1 MTIARYGIGID
12 TGGTYTDGALI
23 DLRNQ
28 AVLATAKSPTT
39 HFDLSQ
45 GIALCLRDLFKDAD
59 VKPVDIEMVAVST
72 TLATNA
78 VVESKGDR
86 VGLIVAGYTRPLDL
100 PVVSTLF
107 VEGGHTLQGDE
118 ETALDLDAVVRAVSQ
133 LKGNVEAYVVCSAMS
148 IKNPAHEKVMAKAV
162 SMIDPLPVFMS
173 CEVSSRVGVADRAAT
188 AVLNARL
195 RPVMESFLMGMQDA
209 LVALG
214 IARTVMIIRGDA
226 TAMDIVETH
235 RQAASTVASGP
246 AATAWF
252 GLSFAP
258 EKDAVIIDIGG
269 TTTDITMI
277 KDGKPTLSE
286 DGSLI
291 GKWHTHVDAVKMSTV
306 GAGGDSHA
314 VIDRYGKLQVG
325 PDRVLPLA
333 MAKDIASPEEWLGA
347 GLKSRL
353 VAIAPDLTEDE
364 AKHDPMLE
372 FLFVNGPQ
380 TPDMLQEEFK
390 MGEALLT
397 SHVRELVKAQ
407 LAFETGF
414 TPTDALHVLG
424 EIDLGDRTPALAGAK
439 MLGAEHGLSAEAFS
453 KEVLTQFGRKIEV
466 AVLDHVLSIET
477 GKTLSAF
484 YPNYRNNTVI
494 DMDFKI
500 KLPFVGIGAVAK
512 YVLPKVAER
521 LGTTVVFPEHFE
533 VGNALG
539 AILMASQADS

>member
-1 MTIARYGIGID
+1 MTTARYGIGID

-23 DLRNQ
+23 DLDDHT
-28 AVLATAKSPTT
+28 VLATAKSPTT

-59 VKPVDIEMVAVST
+59 VKPADIEIVAVST

-118 ETALDLDAVVRAVSQ
+118 ETELDLDAVVRAVSQ

-162 SMIDPLPVFMS
+162 SIIDPLPVFMS

-214 IARTVMIIRGDA
+214 VARTVMIIRGDA
-226 TAMDIVETH
+226 TSMNIVDTH

-269 TTTDITMI
+269 NKTSSMVLDEIKKIGTLGKVKWIIPLGDGELDGRNALSTIKKIQQIEDTSNDNIMFALNRAISMDSDYLEEQFINFFGHRFLSKQASITEVI
-277 KDGKPTLSE
+277 KDPNYFSVKNDKVITISRY
-286 DGSLI
+286 I
-291 GKWHTHVDAVKMSTV
+291 GSTV
-306 GAGGDSHA
+306 WEMANNN
-314 VIDRYGKLQVG
+314 IDFEKKVLEAKASDDIELARKLLFYRRIQQE
-325 PDRVLPLA
+325 
-333 MAKDIASPEEWLGA
+333 AKDYVINVLNP
-347 GLKSRL
+347 
-353 VAIAPDLTEDE
+353 I
-364 AKHDPMLE
+364 
-372 FLFVNGPQ
+372 FF
-380 TPDMLQEEFK
+380 
-390 MGEALLT
+390 
-397 SHVRELVKAQ
+397 Q
-407 LAFETGF
+407 L
-414 TPTDALHVLG
+414 D
-424 EIDLGDRTPALAGAK
+424 K
-439 MLGAEHGLSAEAFS
+439 W
-453 KEVLTQFGRKIEV
+453 IEV
-466 AVLDHVLSIET
+466 
-477 GKTLSAF
+477 K
-484 YPNYRNNTVI
+484 
-494 DMDFKI
+494 
-500 KLPFVGIGAVAK
+500 
-512 YVLPKVAER
+512 
-521 LGTTVVFPEHFE
+521 
-533 VGNALG
+533 
-539 AILMASQADS
+539 